1 VSVDAVLAGG
11 ARFAA
16 LRGDNLDWLAR
27 MPDASVD
34 AVVCDPPYG
43 LGAEPDMAE
52 VLRAWLEGDGHF
64 EAKGGGFMG
73 RKWDAFV
80 PGPRTWREV
89 FRVLKPGGH
98 VAAFAGTRTWDAMAI
113 ALRLA
118 GFELRDTLQWLY
130 GSGFPKSMA
139 VDKAIDKRRDW
150 RALAALQH
158 AIRAART
165 ALGISQSEAARRAGM
180 IGPDERLGGGGY
192 MWFETGMRLP
202 TREQWP
208 GVKAALGLA
217 DEYDAAFEAAE
228 REVVGR
234 VGGAEP
240 GEKNLNV
247 YAGGLKSAW
256 DVTAPA
262 TDDARDWEGWGTAL
276 KPAWEPILLMR
287 KPLAERT
294 VAAQV
299 LATGTGALHIA
310 ACRVGTDDTRA
321 LASPTALGVMNDDAW
336 KAKPVMAGSASGRWP
351 ANLVL
356 SHTWQCVPAG
366 ARRVRGSQGIRG
378 AHSGGVY
385 GGGRGLS
392 DNAGLGEAVGYA
404 DLDGMETVEAW
415 DCAPGCPVAEL
426 DRQSGV
432 SRSGGKTGGETRRD
446 GAGQFAGLIPGNL
459 RPTEH
464 TTFGDT
470 GGASRF
476 FPTFAYVPK
485 ASRAEREAGLDHFP
499 RRTAA
504 EVTRREAG
512 SAGLAGADGFDKN
525 PYAGAHDG
533 TPRANP
539 HPTVKPLAL
548 MEWLVR
554 LITPPGGLVLD
565 PWAGSGSTGV
575 AVMRCAELGAR
586 FLGFELDG
594 DGHDYVAIAAARM
607 AHALAQPPEGA
618 KLPKKRAE
626 RAHRAA
632 QAVEAPSAPTATIA
646 PPPARPRRRTRPKA
660 GAHQYAYG
668 LWGEPDIWTATIS
681 VGEVAS

>member
-1 VSVDAVLAGG
+1 V
-11 ARFAA
+11 AR
-16 LRGDNLDWLAR
+16 R
-27 MPDASVD
+27 
-34 AVVCDPPYG
+34 
-43 LGAEPDMAE
+43 
-52 VLRAWLEGDGHF
+52 DGHF

-98 VAAFAGTRTWDAMAI
+98 IAAFAGTRTWDAMAI

-139 VDKAIDKRRDW
+139 VDKAIDRRKDW

-158 AIRAART
+158 AIRAARK
-165 ALGISQSEAARRAGM
+165 ALGITQSEAARRAGM

-299 LATGTGALHIA
+299 LATATGALHIA

-366 ARRVRGSQGIRG
+366 TKRVRASWNNGGPAGRSRNGTMFNF
-378 AHSGGVY
+378 SGDA
-385 GGGRGLS
+385 RAF
-392 DNAGLGEAVGYA
+392 DYA
-404 DLDGMETVEAW
+404 DPDGMETVEAW

-426 DRQSGV
+426 DRQSGTARAPGSIAGNNTAIAV
-432 SRSGGKTGGETRRD
+432 PGVDATRLAMGLRRHGRRVALLPHLRLRAQGQPGGARGWAGPPAAPHGGGGDAPR
-446 GAGQFAGLIPGNL
+446 AGLRRARGRGRL
-459 RPTEH
+459 R
-464 TTFGDT
+464 
-470 GGASRF
+470 
-476 FPTFAYVPK
+476 
-485 ASRAEREAGLDHFP
+485 
-499 RRTAA
+499 
-504 EVTRREAG
+504 
-512 SAGLAGADGFDKN
+512 
-525 PYAGAHDG
+525 
-533 TPRANP
+533 
-539 HPTVKPLAL
+539 
-548 MEWLVR
+548 
-554 LITPPGGLVLD
+554 
-565 PWAGSGSTGV
+565 
-575 AVMRCAELGAR
+575 
-586 FLGFELDG
+586 
-594 DGHDYVAIAAARM
+594 
-607 AHALAQPPEGA
+607 
-618 KLPKKRAE
+618 
-626 RAHRAA
+626 
-632 QAVEAPSAPTATIA
+632 
-646 PPPARPRRRTRPKA
+646 
-660 GAHQYAYG
+660 
-668 LWGEPDIWTATIS
+668 
-681 VGEVAS
+681 